1 MKIMQ
6 YLDNKYI
13 RAVVAVV
20 SLFQL
25 ASCIR
30 GYGQMAPVSQPEL
43 MDSLIK
49 DSSKYHIS
57 YSGDKDKPGA
67 VLFDPK
73 SDNVNLER
81 GEKWIPIE
89 DKKQLESMVNIMINE
104 YPTEDQGEKS
114 TLNAVKGKDGNV
126 IGYIFSPV
134 TSKLV
139 RPAGENS
146 YSIDSV
152 STVDAENRS
161 SGGGNDGGGSSGGCF
176 MHYTNVLMADG
187 SLKPINSINVGDAVM
202 GYDTNKNM
210 PVSTEVSKIFS
221 LESSH
226 YFDLNGLGVTGTHPF
241 YTEKDFVKEV
251 KGLNLKDKVLGD
263 TDNNPATLEDITIDK
278 KDLVKGKVKVFNM
291 SVNGVHNFIVCDGN
305 GKKYLVHNKGGGDR

>member
-6 YLDNKYI
+6 YLDNKYT

-89 DKKQLESMVNIMINE
+89 DKKQLESMVKTMVNE
-104 YPTEDQGEKS
+104 YTGDDQGEIP
-114 TLNAVKGKDGNV
+114 TLNAVKDIHGNV

-152 STVDAENRS
+152 STIEAENRTSGGGDSGASSS
-161 SGGGNDGGGSSGGCF
+161 SGGGGGPG
-176 MHYTNVLMADG
+176 
-187 SLKPINSINVGDAVM
+187 
-202 GYDTNKNM
+202 
-210 PVSTEVSKIFS
+210 
-221 LESSH
+221 
-226 YFDLNGLGVTGTHPF
+226 
-241 YTEKDFVKEV
+241 
-251 KGLNLKDKVLGD
+251 
-263 TDNNPATLEDITIDK
+263 
-278 KDLVKGKVKVFNM
+278 
-291 SVNGVHNFIVCDGN
+291 
-305 GKKYLVHNKGGGDR
+305 R

>member
-6 YLDNKYI
+6 YIDNTYT
-13 RAVVAVV
+13 RVA
-20 SLFQL
+20 SAATLLFGL
-25 ASCIR
+25 ASC
-30 GYGQMAPVSQPEL
+30 GYGHIRPASQPEL

-49 DSSKYHIS
+49 DSDKYHIS

-73 SDNVNLER
+73 SDNVTLKK
-81 GEKWIPIE
+81 GEKWASIE

-161 SGGGNDGGGSSGGCF
+161 SGGGNDSSSGSSGG
-176 MHYTNVLMADG
+176 G
-187 SLKPINSINVGDAVM
+187 S
-202 GYDTNKNM
+202 
-210 PVSTEVSKIFS
+210 
-221 LESSH
+221 
-226 YFDLNGLGVTGTHPF
+226 
-241 YTEKDFVKEV
+241 
-251 KGLNLKDKVLGD
+251 
-263 TDNNPATLEDITIDK
+263 
-278 KDLVKGKVKVFNM
+278 
-291 SVNGVHNFIVCDGN
+291 
-305 GKKYLVHNKGGGDR
+305 GGGGGSGD